1 VSLRQTFDQ
10 YVADWGSQEGS
21 DAGGFHSG
29 SALMRND
36 FGQVAMEYVAERA
49 MFVTAAFAQCIQRF
63 LSLNLVL
70 PLAGVGV
77 NYTHP
82 LLGIVPYIEI
92 RDLRWHACPSD

>member
-1 VSLRQTFDQ
+1 
-10 YVADWGSQEGS
+10 
-21 DAGGFHSG
+21 
-29 SALMRND
+29 
-36 FGQVAMEYVAERA
+36 MEYVAKRA
-49 MFVTAAFAQCIQRF
+49 MLVTAAFTQCIQRF

-92 RDLRWHACPSD
+92 RDLRWHACTSNHALPTHAEASLDFKHACHLTPPG